1 MGALPRL
8 PNTPLAM
15 GQVKTGLPPPG
26 VTPAPADSIAL
37 SGTAFSPPAAGGFV
51 DYVYTVDIYVL
62 LC

>member
-15 GQVKTGLPPPG
+15 GQVRLDC
-26 VTPAPADSIAL
+26 PARRNPSTRRLDR
-37 SGTAFSPPAAGGFV
+37 AFRHRVFTVGRGFV
-51 DYVYTVDIYVL
+51 DYVYTVYIFVL